1 MREKVLLRVRAP
13 LTNAAAMNKYLVEFL
28 GTFFLFLVI
37 SLSTRVVDAPLLAPV
52 AIGFALAVMVY
63 AGGRISGGHYNPAVT
78 LAAAILGAM
87 PYAQVLPY
95 WMAQVAGA
103 VAAAFAA
110 FALVGPEGITVLQLE
125 PGKIFLAEIIFTT
138 ALAYVVLNVA
148 TGKKAEGNSYFG
160 LAIGATVMVGAL
172 SVGPISGGAFNP
184 AVAIAACV
192 SGLFVW
198 SQLWIYIVGCLAG
211 GVIAALLFKAVSP
224 EGE

>member
-1 MREKVLLRVRAP
+1 MRAP
-13 LTNAAAMNKYLVEFL
+13 LTTAAAMNKYLVEFL

-78 LAAAILGAM
+78 LAAAIRGAM
-87 PYAQVLPY
+87 PYAQILPY

-125 PGKIFLAEIIFTT
+125 PGKIFIAEIIFTT

-172 SVGPISGGAFNP
+172 CVGPISGGAFNP

>member
-1 MREKVLLRVRAP
+1 MRAP
-13 LTNAAAMNKYLVEFL
+13 LTNAPAMNKYLVEFL

-63 AGGRISGGHYNPAVT
+63 AGGRISGAHYNPAVT
-78 LAAAILGAM
+78 LAAAIRGAL
-87 PYAQVLPY
+87 PYAQILPY
-95 WMAQVAGA
+95 WVAQVAGA

-125 PGKIFLAEIIFTT
+125 PGKIFLAEIIFTA

-148 TGKKAEGNSYFG
+148 TGKTAEGNSYYG

-172 SVGPISGGAFNP
+172 CVGPISGGAFNP
-184 AVAIAACV
+184 AVAIGAAV
-192 SGLFVW
+192 SGLFAW
-198 SQLWIYIVGCLAG
+198 SQLWIYIVSCLAG
-211 GVIAALLFKAVSP
+211 GVIGALLFKAGSP
-224 EGE
+224 DGE

>member
-78 LAAAILGAM
+78 LAAAIRGAM
-87 PYAQVLPY
+87 PYAQILPY
-95 WMAQVAGA
+95 WIAQVAGA

>member
-1 MREKVLLRVRAP
+1 MREKVLLRVRVP

-78 LAAAILGAM
+78 LAAAIRGAM
-87 PYAQVLPY
+87 PYAQILPY
-95 WMAQVAGA
+95 WIAQVAGA

-125 PGKIFLAEIIFTT
+125 PGKIFLAEIIFTA

-160 LAIGATVMVGAL
+160 LAIGATVMVGAV